1 MQSNQ
6 ESLENEM
13 EVVAEGITLSRNW
26 QKPQVF
32 SDKLVLGE
40 LEIAMLGIS
49 AVGVENGGVSASAV
63 SLHGPPLKRAWFELV
78 ERSAILDFFGAMPS
92 EVNVFQLNGGS
103 QVWPMDKVFGEE
115 TQASR
120 LSKSNG
126 VASHSQKLEAC
137 ASAYRELLE
146 RDQVLRTWLGWKE
159 VKTIDC
165 EFDSRAELQKLYS
178 LTIVEFF
185 KSAHTIVLGIFGIPQ
200 DRSKHPFICG
210 FGAAASLSAAIHKAE
225 SELLQRLA
233 FLWGEEL
240 PTSIP
245 ERAPTALFH
254 QEWSLSPQ
262 GIETIEEWLAGR
274 MPRMPAA
281 RDTTPPPI
289 ERVFFIDMTP
299 RHMVGKCV
307 VAKAYSPD
315 LLPLYFGEFPKSFGD
330 VLPELAIHPIA

>member
-6 ESLENEM
+6 ETLHNDIEA
-13 EVVAEGITLSRNW
+13 VAEGITLSRNW

-32 SDKLVLGE
+32 SDQLVLGE

-49 AVGVENGGVSASAV
+49 AAGVEEGGVSASAV

-78 ERSAILDFFGAMPS
+78 ERSAILDFFSEMPS
-92 EVNVFQLNGGS
+92 EVTVFQLTGGS
-103 QVWPMDKVFGEE
+103 QVWPVGKVFGEE
-115 TQASR
+115 THTSR

-126 VASHSQKLEAC
+126 VASHTQKPEAC

-146 RDQVLRTWLGWKE
+146 RDQVLRTWLGWQE
-159 VKTIDC
+159 VQTINC

-178 LTIVEFF
+178 LTIVEFY
-185 KSAHTIVLGIFGIPQ
+185 KGAHTTVLGIFGIPQ
-200 DRSKHPFICG
+200 NRSKHPFICG
-210 FGAAASLSAAIHKAE
+210 FGAAATLSVAIDKAE

-254 QEWSLSPQ
+254 QEWSLTPQ
-262 GIETIEEWLAGR
+262 GMKTIEKWLAGS

-289 ERVFFIDMTP
+289 ERVFFVDMTP
-299 RHMVGKCV
+299 RHLVGKCV
-307 VAKAYSPD
+307 VVKAYSPD

-330 VLPELAIHPIA
+330 ILPELAIHPIA